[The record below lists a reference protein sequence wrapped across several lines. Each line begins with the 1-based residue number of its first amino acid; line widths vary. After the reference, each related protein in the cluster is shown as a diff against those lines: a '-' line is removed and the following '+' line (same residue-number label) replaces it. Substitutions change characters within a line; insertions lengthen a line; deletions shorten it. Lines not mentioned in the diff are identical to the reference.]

1 MADEVDNDEEKN
13 EKPKA
18 SKKLL
23 IIGLLAGLLV
33 GGGGAAG
40 FFIIQSGSAEAEPVG
55 SVQKEV
61 KPQLP
66 DYQYAR
72 MEGLQLP
79 LFYKGKVL
87 SYAVM
92 DVSLEVIGNDD
103 KLQVVKNN
111 VLVRDSLLRYFSV
124 NPVGRDDNPNIV
136 DYDKLS
142 EKIKEFANAEARR
155 EIVKRVAINQSRS
168 F

>member
-1 MADEVDNDEEKN
+1 MAEEVDNEKEPN

-23 IIGLLAGLLV
+23 IIGLLAGLVV
-33 GGGGAAG
+33 GGGVAAG
-40 FFIIQSGSAEAEPVG
+40 FFIMQSGSAEAELVP
-55 SVQKEV
+55 SVQEV

-72 MEGLQLP
+72 MEALQLP
-79 LFYKGKVL
+79 LFYNGKVL
-87 SYAVM
+87 NYAVI

-103 KLQVVKNN
+103 KLLVVRNN
-111 VLVRDSLLRYFSV
+111 VLVRDALLRHFSV
-124 NPVGRDDNPNIV
+124 NSVGRDDNPNIV

-142 EKIKEFANAEARR
+142 EKIKEFSNAGAKR
-155 EIVKRVAINQSRS
+155 EIVKRVAINYSRS
-168 F
+168 Y